1 MVIVA
6 VAGAAGGMTGVAAVV
21 GHVEWMLG
29 DGLGCFTLEMG
40 FVLCVGEGVS
50 GVSG

>member
-1 MVIVA
+1 MIVVA
-6 VAGAAGGMTGVAAVV
+6 VAAGGVGVAAVI

-29 DGLGCFTLEMG
+29 DGLGCFTLEME

-50 GVSG
+50 NVSG